1 MPAPKRGPDPHE
13 PQPKMRKLDEAGEA
27 LQSKA
32 EPVTINRALKTGNTL
47 EKSAAPRTWKKLSTS
62 EEEQSSP
69 PKDPNKTISDP
80 PVKKA
85 KLLNTTSASCGESP
99 SQVPKASLK
108 RTASTDSD
116 EERRSDGSKVDL
128 FRERDDEDKD
138 RCVKQ
143 YSNQV
148 KAKRKAEET
157 SADPQET
164 CQDLESV
171 PKVLI
176 QMDHSYGRYS
186 DLPNTQS
193 TAEDNQNAT
202 KEPAEAAVE
211 PERQVQLDNA
221 AQAESKETLVSVS
234 GNANL
239 SIKFD
244 CAVEGSK
251 HEELKS
257 EEIQKLTDKET
268 LPSSREALD
277 SVTQA
282 ASCIT
287 SVAEEKEIKV
297 VVESTESKKDGDDEL
312 VALSAETPFSV
323 TGEMNPSCESEDQ
336 ADEKTDSACR
346 SESLTDVSSE
356 TETKKTPEIVSEGLN
371 IRSKME
377 EGEHDMKE
385 VIEAASVSAEQRD
398 VDSKNSNS
406 APEEILVGN
415 NNPES
420 QTDLSVKIQV
430 TFNEESKSVH
440 LPDRVPDKMTNSC
453 DGVDKVV
460 RKSDDKLKES
470 ERKVTELP
478 STQSIDGPGSFVE
491 VQLSHDVTDRMIDS
505 CTEILTPDCEAAH
518 EQKQREVF
526 TDAVTVPE
534 GQTDTDMQTKIT
546 SEGASDSALR
556 VATQNQENHNVNDQ
570 ATEIPAEVKDL
581 TSMEKGKE
589 MNFEHAPALQCQIK
603 MDLSASVT
611 SEPEI
616 CNPVKTMEVQSQQ
629 VEIQNQEKQKS
640 NKLISEARG
649 DIMTENLASEDDK
662 CSASTPE
669 SQNRKGMQSVRTS
682 EISIPASS
690 LEVKRQESPGVSER
704 TTDMSDNVHSHP
716 VSNSQCSADN
726 DRVNAEC
733 VAATENQTEVHS
745 QTEELSNPASTL
757 QIQNQP
763 SQEVSE
769 HTTVLNQEFHEK
781 QKVQTS
787 PQNENQANFPPA
799 AASESQ
805 VDIEMQTTSETSD
818 SAPSLEIPKIIS
830 TSEEK
835 SNTSPAVEIKS
846 QEVSGHA
853 TVEST
858 VIHENHKNVTKE
870 DDFNFRSVAASENRI
885 RTEIQSTSTSEISNP
900 ASLVVIETPKS
911 QNEVHMETT
920 ARSEICNTSPEVE
933 IQDQKIQDASEH
945 GTVIS
950 GERATEPENQVQME
964 TQVSSTSEILI
975 TAPKVETENTKSQEV
990 TGPARDTSEIQ
1001 GLKIIKSNCTENQNK
1016 VIEAYVSATEGLKET
1031 EMQPTAAPGEIFNPT
1046 TAAQT
1051 QNQRGQ
1057 EVSELAI
1064 DAVLQKGAA
1073 WAEHDENK
1081 EETINLCVSA
1091 AENQMEMNTET
1102 TATPEEVS
1110 DPGSIYQQVSELIT
1124 DTVIQKETASC
1135 LNKENEDKISSKSIN
1150 APEMHTNME
1159 TTAAPEDISV
1169 PAPTAQ
1175 RQDSRLQEATEHT
1188 ADESNTIQE
1197 PHPVTHLEN
1206 KEESSSKVV
1215 QKQMDVING
1224 SMESADSALQ
1234 EEMGKQMINEAKG
1247 EAAVIHCDKADKTV
1261 CPIEGQGEGTGSNEV
1276 ISFACDQPHDVDVV
1290 IEASEEQMK
1299 TFNQPEVQT
1308 QENQIVYEPIS
1319 SPESNDERE
1328 ISTELERHHG
1338 VALLD
1343 VQKTESQQVIEEA
1356 STSEENKICDPQAEA
1371 EENVTEH
1378 MCVFGSQAAAAEMNP
1393 DDGLV
1398 GKEDILLNGS
1408 QQTDDKSSDPYQQS
1422 SCDLMDVNTTETDM
1436 SNSHALLRTNEGG
1449 DAVVIENADG
1459 TLVLQ
1464 EVQILEDI
1472 DIGREIVV
1480 AEEDTDITIIQEAE
1494 KPKQKMNIQARTKA
1508 RLTALAE
1515 QKAAASK
1522 LATNTQQLNL
1532 LALCHEIAEDIATDG
1547 MLPKRIEEE
1556 KLAATAAA
1564 VRADIRTTDGQSE
1577 DAAQNTGFSECIS
1590 ASQFSDQVQEDA
1602 GFEEAED
1609 VTVTTTTA
1617 ATEAEV
1623 PDSTSEGYVILGSV
1637 AESHIPFD
1645 IVTQAVAESG
1655 LTSSFSEEVNPD
1667 DGLVGKE
1674 DILLNGSQ
1682 QTDEKS
1688 SDPSQQSSCD
1698 LMDVHTT
1705 ETDMSHSHALLRT
1718 NEGSDAVV
1726 IENADGTLVRQEV
1739 QIQEDIDIG
1748 REIVLVQEAEK
1759 PKKQQM
1765 NTQAR
1770 TKARLAAL
1778 AEQKAAASKRAA
1790 NRQQLNLLALCH
1802 EIAEDIATD
1811 SMLLKRIEEG
1821 KLAATAAAARAEAVK
1836 KETPP
1841 VKMQDPN
1848 AINVATPAVPEG
1860 CSASATPAAQA
1871 PEAQPSIP
1879 ESAGAKPAA
1888 EPQKRR
1894 FFITQISVPLKAH
1907 EKKKLTRYQ
1916 RLRQVELQR
1925 EKMSW
1930 ARVKKLKSD
1939 QANQMF
1945 SEMDWQSP
1953 RSATSSFSTCPVAT
1967 TPQPAATPSK
1977 TAPTSPATSSQPA
1990 TPKAEVPKVET
2001 PTEKTIKKEPT
2012 KTETPTS
2019 APAKAETSKSAP
2031 TKTEPTKA
2039 EPTKPEASK
2048 AEPPKTETR
2057 RVTRQRTAKASDT
2070 TPAPGPAPKV
2080 TRSAGKRSLPAL
2092 PPPMPNGLKAQK
2104 SKLEIEYKPYRPR
2117 PKYSFDDFEL
2127 DDDPLPV
2134 AQTKTNPAL
2143 RLLQQTRPGLQ
2154 SNPSAQARHAVQS
2167 RPTVSSQPANQVKLK
2182 AQTTPAA
2189 QISGQSKPS
2198 VAATSQL
2205 KPAASTNPQSKP
2217 AASRTPL
2224 SKATAAATADSSKAV
2239 PSAKA
2244 QIKSPVTTTTQ
2255 SNAVLSASTQLK
2267 STAGGSAAQ
2276 LKPSTS
2282 TTTQPALPITSETKP
2297 DVSKT
2302 DAASTSQKTSNPQS
2316 SEDGKC
2322 KDTAASFSSTSTS
2335 SSSEESRKVSDGAQR
2350 SEQKPEENKAETS
2363 RTSVKTS
2370 EEPCQ
2375 EGAKQQG
2382 GGTPLSDACLQREVK
2397 KLKEADKDGTQT
2409 VIDAGQKHFGAV
2421 ACNVCGMLYSASNPE
2436 DESQHLLFHN
2446 QFISAVKYVGWK
2458 KERILGEYPDG
2469 KIILVLPDD
2478 PKYALK
2484 KVEEIREMVDN
2495 DLGFQQVETK
2505 CPSQIKT
2512 FLFISNDKK
2521 VTGCLIAEHI
2531 QEGFRVIE
2539 EPVPEGSEGEK
2550 VMFERQRAWCCSIT
2564 PEPAI
2569 CGISRIWVVNMMRR
2583 LGVASRLLEC
2593 LRNNFIFGSY
2603 LSKDEIAFSDPTPD
2617 GKLFATNYFGTSQF
2631 LVYNFV
2637 SGRNS
2642 AKPKTDTV

>member
-1 MPAPKRGPDPHE
+1 MDGFASPSPPRGQCGSRARVKPPARMPAPKRGPDPHE

-27 LQSKA
+27 LPSKA

-47 EKSAAPRTWKKLSTS
+47 EKSAAPRSWKKLSTS
-62 EEEQSSP
+62 EQEQSSP
-69 PKDPNKTISDP
+69 PKDPSKTISDP

-85 KLLNTTSASCGESP
+85 KLLNTTSASCEESP
-99 SQVPKASLK
+99 SQFPKASLK
-108 RTASTDSD
+108 RTASTDS
-116 EERRSDGSKVDL
+116 EEELSSDGSKVNL
-128 FRERDDEDKD
+128 FRERDEDDKA
-138 RCVKQ
+138 RCVRQ
-143 YSNQV
+143 YSNRV

-157 SADPQET
+157 SSDPQET
-164 CQDLESV
+164 CQELESV
-171 PKVLI
+171 PTVLI
-176 QMDHSYGRYS
+176 QIDHSYGRYS

-211 PERQVQLDNA
+211 PERQVQLNNA

-234 GNANL
+234 GNANA
-239 SIKFD
+239 SIND

-251 HEELKS
+251 REELKS
-257 EEIQKLTDKET
+257 VEIQKLTDKET

-277 SVTQA
+277 SVTPA

-287 SVAEEKEIKV
+287 SVAEENEIKV

-312 VALSAETPFSV
+312 VAPSAETLFSV
-323 TGEMNPSCESEDQ
+323 TGEMNPSCEGEDQ

-346 SESLTDVSSE
+346 PESLTDVCGE
-356 TETKKTPEIVSEGLN
+356 TETKKTTEIVSEGLN

-385 VIEAASVSAEQRD
+385 VIEAASVSAEHRD
-398 VDSKNSNS
+398 VDSENSNS
-406 APEEILVGN
+406 APEEILVGH

-430 TFNEESKSVH
+430 TFKEESKSVH
-440 LPDRVPDKMTNSC
+440 LPDQVPDKMTNSC

-470 ERKVTELP
+470 ERKVIELP
-478 STQSIDGPGSFVE
+478 STQSVDGPGSFVE
-491 VQLSHDVTDRMIDS
+491 EELSHDVTDRMIDS

-556 VATQNQENHNVNDQ
+556 VATQNQEHHNVNDH

-589 MNFEHAPALQCQIK
+589 MNVELAPAPQCQIK

-611 SEPEI
+611 SEQEM
-616 CNPVKTMEVQSQQ
+616 CNPVKTMEAQSQQ

-640 NKLISEARG
+640 NDLISEVRG
-649 DIMTENLASEDDK
+649 DIMTEKLASEDDK

-669 SQNRKGMQSVRTS
+669 SQNRMEMQSVRTS

-690 LEVKRQESPGVSER
+690 LQVKRQESPGVSER
-704 TTDMSDNVHSHP
+704 TTDMSDKVHSHP
-716 VSNSQCSADN
+716 VSNSQSSEDDN
-726 DRVNAEC
+726 RVNAEC
-733 VAATENQTEVHS
+733 VAATENQTEVHI

-769 HTTVLNQEFHEK
+769 PTTVLNQEFHEK
-781 QKVQTS
+781 QKAEKS
-787 PQNENQANFPPA
+787 LENENQANFQPA
-799 AASESQ
+799 AASEGQ
-805 VDIEMQTTSETSD
+805 IDIEMQTTSEISVL
-818 SAPSLEIPKIIS
+818 APSEEIQNTIS

-835 SNTSPAVEIKS
+835 SDTSPAVEIKS

-853 TVEST
+853 TDEST
-858 VIHENHKNVTKE
+858 GVHENHQNVTKE
-870 DDFNFRSVAASENRI
+870 DDINFESVAASENQI
-885 RTEIQSTSTSEISNP
+885 RPEIQSTSTSDISNP
-900 ASLVVIETPKS
+900 ASLVVREIPKS
-911 QNEVHMETT
+911 QNEVDMETT
-920 ARSEICNTSPEVE
+920 ARSEICNTSPAVE
-933 IQDQKIQDASEH
+933 IQHQKIQDASDH
-945 GTVIS
+945 DTDIS
-950 GERATEPENQVQME
+950 GECATEPKNQVQMKK
-964 TQVSSTSEILI
+964 QVSSTSEILI
-975 TAPKVETENTKSQEV
+975 TAPKVETENTISKEV
-990 TGPARDTSEIQ
+990 TGPAGDTSEGIQ
-1001 GLKIIKSNCTENQNK
+1001 GLTLLKSKCSENQNN
-1016 VIEAYVSATEGLKET
+1016 VIEAYESATEGPKET
-1031 EMQPTAAPGEIFNPT
+1031 EMQTTAAPEEIFNPT

-1051 QNQRGQ
+1051 QYQRGQ
-1057 EVSELAI
+1057 EVSELAT
-1064 DAVLQKGAA
+1064 DAVLQKDAA
-1073 WAEHDENK
+1073 WAEHEENK
-1081 EETINLCVSA
+1081 GEAFNLCVSA

-1124 DTVIQKETASC
+1124 DTVVQKETASC
-1135 LNKENEDKISSKSIN
+1135 WNKENEDKLTSKSVN
-1150 APEMHTNME
+1150 APEMQTNME

-1169 PAPTAQ
+1169 PAPIAQ

-1188 ADESNTIQE
+1188 ADESNTIQKS
-1197 PHPVTHLEN
+1197 HPVTHLEN
-1206 KEESSSKVV
+1206 KEESSAIVD
-1215 QKQMDVING
+1215 QKEMDVING
-1224 SMESADSALQ
+1224 SMECADSALQ

-1247 EAAVIHCDKADKTV
+1247 EAAVIPCDKADKTV
-1261 CPIEGQGEGTGSNEV
+1261 CPIEGQGEGTGSSEV
-1276 ISFACDQPHDVDVV
+1276 IVFACDQPHDVDVV

-1299 TFNQPEVQT
+1299 TFNQPEVQA

-1328 ISTELERHHG
+1328 TATEPERHHG
-1338 VALLD
+1338 VSLLD
-1343 VQKTESQQVIEEA
+1343 IQNPESQQVIEEA

-1371 EENVTEH
+1371 EENVTEQI
-1378 MCVFGSQAAAAEMNP
+1378 CVFGSQAAAAVEMELESVSTSETSLIAQLEQS
-1393 DDGLV
+1393 DVDV
-1398 GKEDILLNGS
+1398 RQVAVIS
-1408 QQTDDKSSDPYQQS
+1408 SSD
-1422 SCDLMDVNTTETDM
+1422 
-1436 SNSHALLRTNEGG
+1436 
-1449 DAVVIENADG
+1449 
-1459 TLVLQ
+1459 
-1464 EVQILEDI
+1464 DI
-1472 DIGREIVV
+1472 
-1480 AEEDTDITIIQEAE
+1480 
-1494 KPKQKMNIQARTKA
+1494 
-1508 RLTALAE
+1508 
-1515 QKAAASK
+1515 S
-1522 LATNTQQLNL
+1522 
-1532 LALCHEIAEDIATDG
+1532 
-1547 MLPKRIEEE
+1547 
-1556 KLAATAAA
+1556 
-1564 VRADIRTTDGQSE
+1564 TTDGQAE

-1617 ATEAEV
+1617 TTEAEV
-1623 PDSTSEGYVILGSV
+1623 PDSTSEEYVISEPV
-1637 AESHIPFD
+1637 AGSHIPFD

-1655 LTSSFSEEVNPD
+1655 LTSSFSEEVSPD

-1674 DILLNGSQ
+1674 DSLLNGSQ
-1682 QTDEKS
+1682 YTDDKS
-1688 SDPSQQSSCD
+1688 SDPSQQPSCV
-1698 LMDVHTT
+1698 LMDVNTT
-1705 ETDMSHSHALLRT
+1705 EMDMANSHALLRT
-1718 NEGSDAVV
+1718 NEGGDAVV
-1726 IENADGTLVRQEV
+1726 IENADGTLVLQEV
-1739 QIQEDIDIG
+1739 QILEDIEIG
-1748 REIVLVQEAEK
+1748 REIVVMEEDNEEDSDITIIEIPQATPQAVSPKQPFVKVNEKNTEDISGSYVKQNNTAGEKGEEDKKAQEAEK
-1759 PKKQQM
+1759 PKKQEM

-1790 NRQQLNLLALCH
+1790 NRHQLNLLALCH

-1811 SMLLKRIEEG
+1811 SMLLKRIEEE
-1821 KLAATAAAARAEAVK
+1821 KLVAAAAAVRAEAVRAEAAK

-1841 VKMQDPN
+1841 VKTQDPN
-1848 AINVATPAVPEG
+1848 AINVATPAGPEG

-1871 PEAQPSIP
+1871 PEAKPSTP
-1879 ESAGAKPAA
+1879 DSAGAKPAA

-2001 PTEKTIKKEPT
+2001 PTAEPIKTEPT
-2012 KTETPTS
+2012 KTETPT
-2019 APAKAETSKSAP
+2019 PAKAEMSKTAP
-2031 TKTEPTKA
+2031 IKTEPTKH
-2039 EPTKPEASK
+2039 EASK
-2048 AEPPKTETR
+2048 AEPPNTETR

-2080 TRSAGKRSLPAL
+2080 TRSAGKRSLPAV
-2092 PPPMPNGLKAQK
+2092 PPPMPNGLNSQK

-2134 AQTKTNPAL
+2134 AQTRTNPAL

-2154 SNPSAQARHAVQS
+2154 SNPTAQARHAVQS

-2217 AASRTPL
+2217 AAARTPL
-2224 SKATAAATADSSKAV
+2224 SKAAATADSSKAV

-2244 QIKSPVTTTTQ
+2244 QIKSPVTTTPQ
-2255 SNAVLSASTQLK
+2255 SNAVLAASTQLK

-2282 TTTQPALPITSETKP
+2282 TTSQPAVPIKSETKP

-2316 SEDGKC
+2316 SGDGKC
-2322 KDTAASFSSTSTS
+2322 KDTAASLSSTPT
-2335 SSSEESRKVSDGAQR
+2335 SSSEESRKVSDGAQQC
-2350 SEQKPEENKAETS
+2350 EQKPEENKAETS
-2363 RTSVKTS
+2363 RTTVKTS

-2375 EGAKQQG
+2375 EGAKQQD

-2505 CPSQIKT
+2505 CPSQTKT

>member
-1 MPAPKRGPDPHE
+1 MDGLACPSPPRGQCGSRARVKPPPRMPAPKRGPDPHE
-13 PQPKMRKLDEAGEA
+13 PQPKMRKLEEDGAA
-27 LQSKA
+27 LPSKA
-32 EPVTINRALKTGNTL
+32 VPVTINRALKTGNTL
-47 EKSAAPRTWKKLSTS
+47 ERSAAPRTWRKLSTS
-62 EEEQSSP
+62 EEEQSAP
-69 PKDPNKTISDP
+69 PKDPSKTISDP

-85 KLLNTTSASCGESP
+85 KLLNATSASCGESP
-99 SQVPKASLK
+99 SQFPKASLK
-108 RTASTDSD
+108 RTASTDS
-116 EERRSDGSKVDL
+116 EEELSSDGSKVDL
-128 FRERDDEDKD
+128 FRERDDDDKA
-138 RCVKQ
+138 RCVRQ
-143 YSNQV
+143 YSNRV
-148 KAKRKAEET
+148 KAKRKAEEP
-157 SADPQET
+157 SSDPQET
-164 CQDLESV
+164 CQELEAV
-171 PKVLI
+171 PTVLI

-186 DLPNTQS
+186 DLPNTES

-221 AQAESKETLVSVS
+221 AQVESKETLVSVS

-239 SIKFD
+239 SIKSD

-251 HEELKS
+251 REEFKS
-257 EEIQKLTDKET
+257 VEIQKLTDKET

-277 SVTQA
+277 SVTPA
-282 ASCIT
+282 CIP
-287 SVAEEKEIKV
+287 SVAKENETKV
-297 VVESTESKKDGDDEL
+297 VVESTENKKDVDDEL
-312 VALSAETPFSV
+312 VALSAETLSSV
-323 TGEMNPSCESEDQ
+323 TVEMNPSCEGEDQ
-336 ADEKTDSACR
+336 AGEKTDSACR
-346 SESLTDVSSE
+346 PERLTDVSGE
-356 TETKKTPEIVSEGLN
+356 TETKETTEIVSEGLN

-377 EGEHDMKE
+377 EGVHDVKE
-385 VIEAASVSAEQRD
+385 VIEAASVSAEHRD
-398 VDSKNSNS
+398 VDSENSNS
-406 APEEILVGN
+406 APEEILVGH

-430 TFNEESKSVH
+430 TFKEESKSVH
-440 LPDRVPDKMTNSC
+440 LPDQVPDKMTNSC
-453 DGVDKVV
+453 EGVNKVV

-470 ERKVTELP
+470 ERKVIELP
-478 STQSIDGPGSFVE
+478 SIQSVDGPGSFVE
-491 VQLSHDVTDRMIDS
+491 VQLSHDVTDRMSDS
-505 CTEILTPDCEAAH
+505 CTVILTPDCEAAH

-556 VATQNQENHNVNDQ
+556 GATQNQEHHNVNDQ

-581 TSMEKGKE
+581 TSLEKGRE
-589 MNFEHAPALQCQIK
+589 MNFELAPAPQCQIK

-611 SEPEI
+611 SEQEI
-616 CNPVKTMEVQSQQ
+616 SNPVKTMEAQSQK

-640 NKLISEARG
+640 NEFTSEVHG
-649 DIMTENLASEDDK
+649 DIMTEKMASEDDK
-662 CSASTPE
+662 YSASTPK
-669 SQNRKGMQSVRTS
+669 SQTKMEMQSIRTS
-682 EISIPASS
+682 EISNPASS
-690 LEVKRQESPGVSER
+690 PELKRQESPGVSER
-704 TTDMSDNVHSHP
+704 TTDMSDKVHSHP
-716 VSNSQCSADN
+716 VSNSPSSEDDN
-726 DRVNAEC
+726 RVNAEC
-733 VAATENQTEVHS
+733 VAAPENQTEVHI

-769 HTTVLNQEFHEK
+769 PTTVLKQEFHEE
-781 QKVQTS
+781 QKVEKS
-787 PQNENQANFPPA
+787 LENENQANFHPA
-799 AASESQ
+799 SASEGQ
-805 VDIEMQTTSETSD
+805 IEIEMQMTSEISD
-818 SAPSLEIPKIIS
+818 SAPSEEIQKTIS

-835 SNTSPAVEIKS
+835 SDTSPAVEIKS

-853 TVEST
+853 TDEST
-858 VIHENHKNVTKE
+858 VVHENLMIENHQNVTKE
-870 DDFNFRSVAASENRI
+870 DEINFESVAASENQI
-885 RTEIQSTSTSEISNP
+885 RPEIQSTSTSEISNP
-900 ASLVVIETPKS
+900 ASLVVREIPKI
-911 QNEVHMETT
+911 QNEVYMETT
-920 ARSEICNTSPEVE
+920 ARSEICNTSPAVE

-945 GTVIS
+945 VTDTS
-950 GERATEPENQVQME
+950 GECATEPENQVQME

-990 TGPARDTSEIQ
+990 TGPARDTSERIQ
-1001 GLKIIKSNCTENQNK
+1001 GLKIFNSKCNENQNK
-1016 VIEAYVSATEGLKET
+1016 VIEASVSATEGPKET
-1031 EMQPTAAPGEIFNPT
+1031 EMQTTAAPEEIFNPT

-1057 EVSELAI
+1057 EVSELAT
-1064 DAVLQKGAA
+1064 DAVLQTDAA
-1073 WAEHDENK
+1073 WAEHEENK
-1081 EETINLCVSA
+1081 GEDISLCVSA

-1124 DTVIQKETASC
+1124 DTVVQKETASC
-1135 LNKENEDKISSKSIN
+1135 WNKENEGKITSKSVN
-1150 APEMHTNME
+1150 APEMQTNME

-1169 PAPTAQ
+1169 PAPIAQ

-1188 ADESNTIQE
+1188 ADESNAIQK

-1206 KEESSSKVV
+1206 KEESSAKVV
-1215 QKQMDVING
+1215 QKEIDVING

-1247 EAAVIHCDKADKTV
+1247 KATVIPCDKADITV
-1261 CPIEGQGEGTGSNEV
+1261 CAIEGHGEGTGSNEV
-1276 ISFACDQPHDVDVV
+1276 IAFACDQPHDVDVV

-1299 TFNQPEVQT
+1299 SFNQPEVQA

-1319 SPESNDERE
+1319 SPESSDERE
-1328 ISTELERHHG
+1328 TSTASERHHG
-1338 VALLD
+1338 ISLLD
-1343 VQKTESQQVIEEA
+1343 MQNTESQQVIEEA

-1371 EENVTEH
+1371 EENVGEQI
-1378 MCVFGSQAAAAEMNP
+1378 CVFGGQAAAAVEMEVQSVSASETSLIAQLEQSDVDVRQVAVISSSDDISTTDGQSEDAAQNTGFSECISASQFSDQAQEDAGFEEAEDVTVTTTTAAIEAEVP
-1393 DDGLV
+1393 DSTSEEYLILEPVQESHIPFDIVTQAVAESGLTSSFSEEGNQDDGFV
-1398 GKEDILLNGS
+1398 GKEDNLLNGS
-1408 QQTDDKSSDPYQQS
+1408 QQTDDRSSDPSQQP
-1422 SCDLMDVNTTETDM
+1422 SCDLMEVNTTETDM
-1436 SNSHALLRTNEGG
+1436 ANSHALLRTNEGG

-1472 DIGREIVV
+1472 EIGREIVV
-1480 AEEDTDITIIQEAE
+1480 AEEENEEDSDIMIIE
-1494 KPKQKMNIQARTKA
+1494 KPQAT
-1508 RLTALAE
+1508 
-1515 QKAAASK
+1515 
-1522 LATNTQQLNL
+1522 
-1532 LALCHEIAEDIATDG
+1532 
-1547 MLPKRIEEE
+1547 P
-1556 KLAATAAA
+1556 
-1564 VRADIRTTDGQSE
+1564 
-1577 DAAQNTGFSECIS
+1577 
-1590 ASQFSDQVQEDA
+1590 
-1602 GFEEAED
+1602 
-1609 VTVTTTTA
+1609 
-1617 ATEAEV
+1617 
-1623 PDSTSEGYVILGSV
+1623 
-1637 AESHIPFD
+1637 
-1645 IVTQAVAESG
+1645 QAV
-1655 LTSSFSEEVNPD
+1655 PP
-1667 DGLVGKE
+1667 K
-1674 DILLNGSQ
+1674 Q
-1682 QTDEKS
+1682 PDEK
-1688 SDPSQQSSCD
+1688 
-1698 LMDVHTT
+1698 VNEKNT
-1705 ETDMSHSHALLRT
+1705 ENVSRSNVKQNNTAGEKGEEDKKA
-1718 NEGSDAVV
+1718 
-1726 IENADGTLVRQEV
+1726 QEP
-1739 QIQEDIDIG
+1739 
-1748 REIVLVQEAEK
+1748 EK
-1759 PKKQQM
+1759 PKKQEM

-1790 NRQQLNLLALCH
+1790 NRHQLNLLALCH

-1811 SMLLKRIEEG
+1811 SMLLKRIEEE
-1821 KLAATAAAARAEAVK
+1821 KLAAAAAAARAEAAKAEAAK

-1841 VKMQDPN
+1841 VKTQDQN
-1848 AINVATPAVPEG
+1848 TMNVATPAGPEG

-1871 PEAQPSIP
+1871 PEAQPSTP
-1879 ESAGAKPAA
+1879 DSAGAKPAA

-1945 SEMDWQSP
+1945 SEMDWQAP
-1953 RSATSSFSTCPVAT
+1953 RSATSSFSTCPVAAS
-1967 TPQPAATPSK
+1967 PPPAASPSK
-1977 TAPTSPATSSQPA
+1977 TAPTSPATTSKLA
-1990 TPKAEVPKVET
+1990 TPKAEVPNVET
-2001 PTEKTIKKEPT
+2001 PKAELIKTEPI

-2019 APAKAETSKSAP
+2019 APAKAETSPTAP
-2031 TKTEPTKA
+2031 TKT

-2048 AEPPKTETR
+2048 AEPPNTETR
-2057 RVTRQRTAKASDT
+2057 RVTRQRTAKASDP
-2070 TPAPGPAPKV
+2070 TPAPGPSPKG
-2080 TRSAGKRSLPAL
+2080 TRSAGKRSLPAV
-2092 PPPMPNGLKAQK
+2092 PPPMPNGLNSQK

-2154 SNPSAQARHAVQS
+2154 SNPTAQARHAVQS
-2167 RPTVSSQPANQVKLK
+2167 RPTVSSQPANQFKLK

-2189 QISGQSKPS
+2189 QISAQSKP

-2205 KPAASTNPQSKP
+2205 KPAASTNPQSK
-2217 AASRTPL
+2217 AAAVRSPL
-2224 SKATAAATADSSKAV
+2224 SKATAAATTDSSKAV

-2244 QIKSPVTTTTQ
+2244 QIKSPVTTTPQ

-2282 TTTQPALPITSETKP
+2282 TTSQPAVPITSETKT

-2302 DAASTSQKTSNPQS
+2302 DAASTSQKTSNQQS

-2322 KDTAASFSSTSTS
+2322 KDTAASLSSTPTS
-2335 SSSEESRKVSDGAQR
+2335 SSSEESRKVSDGSQQC
-2350 SEQKPEENKAETS
+2350 EQKPEAPENMAETS
-2363 RTSVKTS
+2363 RTTVKTS

-2375 EGAKQQG
+2375 EGAKQQD

-2469 KIILVLPDD
+2469 KIILVLPED

-2505 CPSQIKT
+2505 CPSQTKT

-2642 AKPKTDTV
+2642 PKPKTDTV

>member
-1 MPAPKRGPDPHE
+1 MPAPKRGPAPHE
-13 PQPKMRKLDEAGEA
+13 PQPKMRKLDEDGEA
-27 LQSKA
+27 LPSKA
-32 EPVTINRALKTGNTL
+32 EPATINRALKTGNTL
-47 EKSAAPRTWKKLSTS
+47 EKSAAPRTKKKLSTS

-69 PKDPNKTISDP
+69 PKDPSKTISDP

-85 KLLNTTSASCGESP
+85 KLLNATSASCGEAP
-99 SQVPKASLK
+99 SQFPKASLK

-116 EERRSDGSKVDL
+116 EELSSDGSKVDL
-128 FRERDDEDKD
+128 FRERDDGDKA
-138 RCVKQ
+138 RCVRQ
-143 YSNQV
+143 YSNRV

-157 SADPQET
+157 SSDPQET
-164 CQDLESV
+164 CQELQSA
-171 PKVLI
+171 PTVLI

-193 TAEDNQNAT
+193 TAEDNPNAT

-221 AQAESKETLVSVS
+221 AQAESKETLVPVS
-234 GNANL
+234 GNANA
-239 SIKFD
+239 SIKSD
-244 CAVEGSK
+244 CEVEGSK
-251 HEELKS
+251 REEFKNV
-257 EEIQKLTDKET
+257 EIQKLTDKET

-277 SVTQA
+277 SVTPA
-282 ASCIT
+282 ASCIM
-287 SVAEEKEIKV
+287 SVAKENEKKV
-297 VVESTESKKDGDDEL
+297 VVESTESQKDVDGEL
-312 VALSAETPFSV
+312 VALSAETLFSV
-323 TGEMNPSCESEDQ
+323 TGEMNPSCEGEDQ
-336 ADEKTDSACR
+336 ADEKTDSACIP
-346 SESLTDVSSE
+346 ESLTDVSCE
-356 TETKKTPEIVSEGLN
+356 TETKETTEIVSEGLN

-385 VIEAASVSAEQRD
+385 VIEAASVSSEHRD
-398 VDSKNSNS
+398 VDSENSNS
-406 APEEILVGN
+406 APEEILEGN

-430 TFNEESKSVH
+430 TFKEESKSVL
-440 LPDRVPDKMTNSC
+440 LPDQVPDKMTNSC
-453 DGVDKVV
+453 DGVNKVV

-470 ERKVTELP
+470 ERKVIELP
-478 STQSIDGPGSFVE
+478 STQSVDGPGSFVE
-491 VQLSHDVTDRMIDS
+491 VQLSHDVTDRMSDS

-556 VATQNQENHNVNDQ
+556 VATQNQEHHIFNDH

-581 TSMEKGKE
+581 TSVEKGKE
-589 MNFEHAPALQCQIK
+589 MNFELAPAPQCQIK

-611 SEPEI
+611 SEQEFS
-616 CNPVKTMEVQSQQ
+616 NPVKTMETQSQK
-629 VEIQNQEKQKS
+629 VEIQNEEKHKS
-640 NKLISEARG
+640 NEFTSEVHG
-649 DIMTENLASEDDK
+649 DITEKMANEDDK

-669 SQNRKGMQSVRTS
+669 SQNKMEMQSVRTS
-682 EISIPASS
+682 EISNPASS

-704 TTDMSDNVHSHP
+704 TTDMSDKVHLHP
-716 VSNSQCSADN
+716 VSNSQSSEDD

-733 VAATENQTEVHS
+733 VAAPENQTEVHI

-769 HTTVLNQEFHEK
+769 PTTVLNQEFHEK
-781 QKVQTS
+781 QKVENS
-787 PQNENQANFPPA
+787 PVVENENQSNFQPA

-805 VDIEMQTTSETSD
+805 IEIEMQMTSEISD
-818 SAPSLEIPKIIS
+818 SAPSEEIQKTIS

-853 TVEST
+853 TDEST
-858 VIHENHKNVTKE
+858 EVYEHLMIENHQNVTKE
-870 DDFNFRSVAASENRI
+870 DEINFDSVAPSGNQMRP
-885 RTEIQSTSTSEISNP
+885 EIQSTSTSEILNP
-900 ASLVVIETPKS
+900 ASLVVREIPKS
-911 QNEVHMETT
+911 QNEVDMETT
-920 ARSEICNTSPEVE
+920 ARSEICNTSPAVE

-945 GTVIS
+945 GTDIS
-950 GERATEPENQVQME
+950 GECATEPENQVQME

-975 TAPKVETENTKSQEV
+975 TAPEVETENKKSQEV
-990 TGPARDTSEIQ
+990 TGPARDTSERIQ
-1001 GLKIIKSNCTENQNK
+1001 GLEIFKSKCSENQNK

-1031 EMQPTAAPGEIFNPT
+1031 EMQTTAAPEEILNPT

-1057 EVSELAI
+1057 EVSELAT
-1064 DAVLQKGAA
+1064 DTVLQKDAA
-1073 WAEHDENK
+1073 CAEHEENK
-1081 EETINLCVSA
+1081 EEVINLCVSA

-1110 DPGSIYQQVSELIT
+1110 DPGSIYQEVSELIT
-1124 DTVIQKETASC
+1124 DTVVQKETASC
-1135 LNKENEDKISSKSIN
+1135 WNKDNEDKITSKSVN
-1150 APEMHTNME
+1150 APEMQTNME

-1169 PAPTAQ
+1169 PAPIAQ

-1188 ADESNTIQE
+1188 ADLSNAIQK
-1197 PHPVTHLEN
+1197 PPPVTNLEN
-1206 KEESSSKVV
+1206 KEEASAKVV
-1215 QKQMDVING
+1215 QKEMDVING

-1247 EAAVIHCDKADKTV
+1247 EAAVIPCDKAGKTV
-1261 CPIEGQGEGTGSNEV
+1261 CIIEGQGEGTGSNEV
-1276 ISFACDQPHDVDVV
+1276 IVFACDQPHDVV

-1299 TFNQPEVQT
+1299 TFNQPEVQA

-1328 ISTELERHHG
+1328 TSTASERHHG
-1338 VALLD
+1338 VSLLD
-1343 VQKTESQQVIEEA
+1343 IQNAETQHIIEEA

-1371 EENVTEH
+1371 EENVTEQI
-1378 MCVFGSQAAAAEMNP
+1378 CVFGSQAAAAVEMEVQSVSASETSLIAQLEQSDVDVRQVAVISSSDDISTPDGQSEDAAQNSGFSECISASQFSDQVPEDVGFEEAEDVTVTTTTAATEAEVPDSTSEEYVILESIPENHIPFDIVTQAVAESGLTSSLSEELNP

-1398 GKEDILLNGS
+1398 GKEDNLFNDS
-1408 QQTDDKSSDPYQQS
+1408 QQTDDKSSEPSQQP
-1422 SCDLMDVNTTETDM
+1422 SCDLMDVNTTENDM
-1436 SNSHALLRTNEGG
+1436 ANSHAQRTNEGG

-1472 DIGREIVV
+1472 EIGREIVV
-1480 AEEDTDITIIQEAE
+1480 AEEENEEDSDITIIE
-1494 KPKQKMNIQARTKA
+1494 KPQAT
-1508 RLTALAE
+1508 
-1515 QKAAASK
+1515 
-1522 LATNTQQLNL
+1522 
-1532 LALCHEIAEDIATDG
+1532 
-1547 MLPKRIEEE
+1547 P
-1556 KLAATAAA
+1556 
-1564 VRADIRTTDGQSE
+1564 
-1577 DAAQNTGFSECIS
+1577 
-1590 ASQFSDQVQEDA
+1590 
-1602 GFEEAED
+1602 
-1609 VTVTTTTA
+1609 
-1617 ATEAEV
+1617 
-1623 PDSTSEGYVILGSV
+1623 
-1637 AESHIPFD
+1637 
-1645 IVTQAVAESG
+1645 QAV
-1655 LTSSFSEEVNPD
+1655 PP
-1667 DGLVGKE
+1667 K
-1674 DILLNGSQ
+1674 
-1682 QTDEKS
+1682 QTDEK
-1688 SDPSQQSSCD
+1688 
-1698 LMDVHTT
+1698 VNEKNT
-1705 ETDMSHSHALLRT
+1705 EVVS
-1718 NEGSDAVV
+1718 GSNVKQNNTAGEK
-1726 IENADGTLVRQEV
+1726 IK
-1739 QIQEDIDIG
+1739 EDKKA
-1748 REIVLVQEAEK
+1748 QEAEK
-1759 PKKQQM
+1759 PKKQEM

-1790 NRQQLNLLALCH
+1790 NRHQLNLLALCH

-1811 SMLLKRIEEG
+1811 SMLLKRIEEE
-1821 KLAATAAAARAEAVK
+1821 KLAAAAAAARVEAAKAEAAK
-1836 KETPP
+1836 KETLP
-1841 VKMQDPN
+1841 VKTQDPN
-1848 AINVATPAVPEG
+1848 TINIATPAGPEG

-1871 PEAQPSIP
+1871 PGAQPSTP
-1879 ESAGAKPAA
+1879 DSAEAKPAA

-1945 SEMDWQSP
+1945 SEMDWQAP
-1953 RSATSSFSTCPVAT
+1953 RSATSPFSTRPVTT
-1967 TPQPAATPSK
+1967 TPPPAASPSK
-1977 TAPTSPATSSQPA
+1977 TAPTSPATTSKPA

-2001 PTEKTIKKEPT
+2001 PKAEPIKTEPT
-2012 KTETPTS
+2012 KTETPKS
-2019 APAKAETSKSAP
+2019 APAKAETSKTAP
-2031 TKTEPTKA
+2031 TKT

-2048 AEPPKTETR
+2048 AEPPNTETR
-2057 RVTRQRTAKASDT
+2057 RVTRQRTAQASDT

-2080 TRSAGKRSLPAL
+2080 TRSAGKRSLPAI
-2092 PPPMPNGLKAQK
+2092 PPPMPNGLNSQK
-2104 SKLEIEYKPYRPR
+2104 SKLEVEYKPYRPR

-2134 AQTKTNPAL
+2134 APTKTNPAL

-2154 SNPSAQARHAVQS
+2154 SNPTAQFKHAAQS

-2217 AASRTPL
+2217 AAARTPL
-2224 SKATAAATADSSKAV
+2224 SKATSAAATDSSKAV
-2239 PSAKA
+2239 LTAKA
-2244 QIKSPVTTTTQ
+2244 QIKSPVTTTPR
-2255 SNAVLSASTQLK
+2255 SNAVVSASTQLK

-2282 TTTQPALPITSETKP
+2282 TTSQPAVPTTSETKP
-2297 DVSKT
+2297 AVSKT

-2322 KDTAASFSSTSTS
+2322 KDTAASLSSTPTSSS
-2335 SSSEESRKVSDGAQR
+2335 SSSEESRKVSDGTQQC
-2350 SEQKPEENKAETS
+2350 EQKPEENKAETS
-2363 RTSVKTS
+2363 RMTEKTS

-2375 EGAKQQG
+2375 EGAKQQD

-2505 CPSQIKT
+2505 CPSQTKT

-2583 LGVASRLLEC
+2583 LGVASRMLEC

-2637 SGRNS
+2637 SGRNLP
-2642 AKPKTDTV
+2642 KPKTDTV

>member
-1 MPAPKRGPDPHE
+1 MPAPKRGPAPHE
-13 PQPKMRKLDEAGEA
+13 PQPKMRKLDEDGEA
-27 LQSKA
+27 LPSKA
-32 EPVTINRALKTGNTL
+32 EPATINRALKTGNTL
-47 EKSAAPRTWKKLSTS
+47 EKSAAPRTKKKLSTS

-69 PKDPNKTISDP
+69 PKDPSKTISDP

-85 KLLNTTSASCGESP
+85 KLLNATSASCGEAP
-99 SQVPKASLK
+99 SQFPKASLK

-116 EERRSDGSKVDL
+116 EELSSDGSKVDL
-128 FRERDDEDKD
+128 FRERDDGDKA
-138 RCVKQ
+138 RCVRQ
-143 YSNQV
+143 YSNRV

-157 SADPQET
+157 SSDPQET
-164 CQDLESV
+164 CQELQSA
-171 PKVLI
+171 PTVLI

-193 TAEDNQNAT
+193 TAEDNPNAT

-221 AQAESKETLVSVS
+221 AQAESKETLVPVS
-234 GNANL
+234 GNANA
-239 SIKFD
+239 SIKSD
-244 CAVEGSK
+244 CEVEGSK
-251 HEELKS
+251 REEFKNV
-257 EEIQKLTDKET
+257 EIQKLTDKET

-277 SVTQA
+277 SVTPA

-287 SVAEEKEIKV
+287 SVAKENEKKV
-297 VVESTESKKDGDDEL
+297 VVESTESQKDVDGEL
-312 VALSAETPFSV
+312 VALSAETLFSV
-323 TGEMNPSCESEDQ
+323 TGEMNPSCEGEDQ
-336 ADEKTDSACR
+336 ADEKTDSACIP
-346 SESLTDVSSE
+346 ESLTDVSCE
-356 TETKKTPEIVSEGLN
+356 TETKETTEIVSEGLN

-385 VIEAASVSAEQRD
+385 VIEAASVSSEHRD
-398 VDSKNSNS
+398 VDSENSNS
-406 APEEILVGN
+406 APEEILEGN
-415 NNPES
+415 NNPDS

-430 TFNEESKSVH
+430 TFKEESKSVL
-440 LPDRVPDKMTNSC
+440 LPDQVPDKITNSC
-453 DGVDKVV
+453 DGVNKVV

-470 ERKVTELP
+470 ERKVIELP
-478 STQSIDGPGSFVE
+478 STQSVDGPGSFVE
-491 VQLSHDVTDRMIDS
+491 VQLSHDVTDRMSDS

-556 VATQNQENHNVNDQ
+556 VATQNQEHHIFNDH

-581 TSMEKGKE
+581 TSVEKGKE
-589 MNFEHAPALQCQIK
+589 MNFELAPAPQCQIK

-611 SEPEI
+611 SEQEFS
-616 CNPVKTMEVQSQQ
+616 NPVKTMETQSQK
-629 VEIQNQEKQKS
+629 VEIQNEEKHKS
-640 NKLISEARG
+640 NEFTSEVHG
-649 DIMTENLASEDDK
+649 DIITEKMANEDDK

-669 SQNRKGMQSVRTS
+669 SQNKMEMQSVRTS
-682 EISIPASS
+682 EISNPASS

-704 TTDMSDNVHSHP
+704 TTDMSDKVHLHP
-716 VSNSQCSADN
+716 VSNSQSSEDD

-733 VAATENQTEVHS
+733 VAAPENQTEVHI

-763 SQEVSE
+763 SQEVRE
-769 HTTVLNQEFHEK
+769 PTTVLNQEFHEK
-781 QKVQTS
+781 QKVENS
-787 PQNENQANFPPA
+787 PVVENENQSNFQPA

-805 VDIEMQTTSETSD
+805 IEIEMQMTSEISD
-818 SAPSLEIPKIIS
+818 SAPSEEIQETIS

-853 TVEST
+853 TDEST
-858 VIHENHKNVTKE
+858 EVHEHLMIENHQNVTKE
-870 DDFNFRSVAASENRI
+870 DEINFDSVAPSGNQMRP
-885 RTEIQSTSTSEISNP
+885 EIQSTSTSEILNP
-900 ASLVVIETPKS
+900 ASLVVREIPKS
-911 QNEVHMETT
+911 QNEVDMETT
-920 ARSEICNTSPEVE
+920 ARSEICNTSPAVE

-945 GTVIS
+945 GTDIS
-950 GERATEPENQVQME
+950 GECATEPENQVQME

-975 TAPKVETENTKSQEV
+975 TAPEVETENKKSQEV
-990 TGPARDTSEIQ
+990 TGPARDTSERIQ
-1001 GLKIIKSNCTENQNK
+1001 GLEIFKSKCSENQNK

-1031 EMQPTAAPGEIFNPT
+1031 EMQTTAAPEEILNPT

-1057 EVSELAI
+1057 EVSELAT
-1064 DAVLQKGAA
+1064 DTVLQKDAA
-1073 WAEHDENK
+1073 CAEHEENK
-1081 EETINLCVSA
+1081 EEVINLCVSA

-1110 DPGSIYQQVSELIT
+1110 DPGSIYQEVSELIT
-1124 DTVIQKETASC
+1124 DTVVQKETASC
-1135 LNKENEDKISSKSIN
+1135 WNKDNEDKITSKSVN
-1150 APEMHTNME
+1150 APEMQTNME

-1169 PAPTAQ
+1169 PAPIAQ

-1188 ADESNTIQE
+1188 ADLSNAIQK
-1197 PHPVTHLEN
+1197 PPPVTNLEN
-1206 KEESSSKVV
+1206 KEEASAKVV
-1215 QKQMDVING
+1215 QKEMDVING

-1247 EAAVIHCDKADKTV
+1247 EAAVIPCDKAGKTV
-1261 CPIEGQGEGTGSNEV
+1261 CIIEGQGEGTGSNEV
-1276 ISFACDQPHDVDVV
+1276 IVFACDQPHDVDVV

-1299 TFNQPEVQT
+1299 TFNQSEVQA

-1328 ISTELERHHG
+1328 TSTASERHHG
-1338 VALLD
+1338 VSLLD
-1343 VQKTESQQVIEEA
+1343 IQNTETQHIIEEA

-1371 EENVTEH
+1371 EENVTEQI
-1378 MCVFGSQAAAAEMNP
+1378 CVFGSQAAAAELNP

-1398 GKEDILLNGS
+1398 GKEDNLFNDS
-1408 QQTDDKSSDPYQQS
+1408 QQTDDKSSEPSQQP
-1422 SCDLMDVNTTETDM
+1422 SCDLMDVNTTENDM
-1436 SNSHALLRTNEGG
+1436 ANSHAQRTNEGG

-1472 DIGREIVV
+1472 EIGREIVV
-1480 AEEDTDITIIQEAE
+1480 AEEENEEDSDITIIE
-1494 KPKQKMNIQARTKA
+1494 KPQAT
-1508 RLTALAE
+1508 
-1515 QKAAASK
+1515 
-1522 LATNTQQLNL
+1522 
-1532 LALCHEIAEDIATDG
+1532 
-1547 MLPKRIEEE
+1547 P
-1556 KLAATAAA
+1556 
-1564 VRADIRTTDGQSE
+1564 
-1577 DAAQNTGFSECIS
+1577 
-1590 ASQFSDQVQEDA
+1590 
-1602 GFEEAED
+1602 
-1609 VTVTTTTA
+1609 
-1617 ATEAEV
+1617 
-1623 PDSTSEGYVILGSV
+1623 
-1637 AESHIPFD
+1637 
-1645 IVTQAVAESG
+1645 QAV
-1655 LTSSFSEEVNPD
+1655 PP
-1667 DGLVGKE
+1667 K
-1674 DILLNGSQ
+1674 
-1682 QTDEKS
+1682 QTDEK
-1688 SDPSQQSSCD
+1688 
-1698 LMDVHTT
+1698 VNEKNT
-1705 ETDMSHSHALLRT
+1705 EVVS
-1718 NEGSDAVV
+1718 GSNVKQNNTAGEKVK
-1726 IENADGTLVRQEV
+1726 
-1739 QIQEDIDIG
+1739 EDKKA
-1748 REIVLVQEAEK
+1748 QEAEK
-1759 PKKQQM
+1759 PKKQEM

-1790 NRQQLNLLALCH
+1790 NRHQLNLLALCH

-1811 SMLLKRIEEG
+1811 SMLLKRIEEE
-1821 KLAATAAAARAEAVK
+1821 KLAAAAAAARVEAAKAEAAK
-1836 KETPP
+1836 KETLP
-1841 VKMQDPN
+1841 VKTQDPN
-1848 AINVATPAVPEG
+1848 TINIATPAGPEG

-1871 PEAQPSIP
+1871 PGAQPSTP
-1879 ESAGAKPAA
+1879 DSAEAKPAA

-1945 SEMDWQSP
+1945 SEMDWQAP
-1953 RSATSSFSTCPVAT
+1953 RSATSPFSTRPVT
-1967 TPQPAATPSK
+1967 MTPPPAASPSK
-1977 TAPTSPATSSQPA
+1977 TAPTSPATTSKPA

-2001 PTEKTIKKEPT
+2001 PKAEPIKTEPT
-2012 KTETPTS
+2012 KTETPKS
-2019 APAKAETSKSAP
+2019 APAKADTSKTAP
-2031 TKTEPTKA
+2031 TKT

-2048 AEPPKTETR
+2048 AEPPNTETR
-2057 RVTRQRTAKASDT
+2057 RVTRQRTAQASDT

-2080 TRSAGKRSLPAL
+2080 TRSAGKRSLPAI
-2092 PPPMPNGLKAQK
+2092 PPPMPNGLNSQK
-2104 SKLEIEYKPYRPR
+2104 SKLEVEYKPYRPR

-2134 AQTKTNPAL
+2134 APTKTNPAL

-2154 SNPSAQARHAVQS
+2154 SNPTAQFKHAAQS

-2217 AASRTPL
+2217 AAARTPL
-2224 SKATAAATADSSKAV
+2224 SKATSAAATDSSKAV
-2239 PSAKA
+2239 LTAKA
-2244 QIKSPVTTTTQ
+2244 QIKSPVTTTPR

-2282 TTTQPALPITSETKP
+2282 TTSQPAVPTTSETKP
-2297 DVSKT
+2297 AVSKT

-2322 KDTAASFSSTSTS
+2322 KDTAASLSSTPTSSS
-2335 SSSEESRKVSDGAQR
+2335 SSSEESRKVSDGTQQC
-2350 SEQKPEENKAETS
+2350 EQKPEENKAETS
-2363 RTSVKTS
+2363 RMMEKTS

-2375 EGAKQQG
+2375 EGAKQQD

-2505 CPSQIKT
+2505 CPSQTKT

-2583 LGVASRLLEC
+2583 LGVASRMLEC

-2637 SGRNS
+2637 SGRNLP
-2642 AKPKTDTV
+2642 KPKTDTV